1 MNREMGRLVRMAER
15 GMTLIEIMVV
25 VAIIGLVMGGV
36 GVVAFQR
43 YKKAQIETCK
53 TEIRE
58 LKAAIQHWVVDN
70 TGESC
75 PKTLQELY
83 SQKYVNKAPKD
94 PWNQE
99 FLYTCPSPTNTD
111 DGFDISSKGPDKQPG
126 TEDDIK
132 SAGL

>member
-1 MNREMGRLVRMAER
+1 MLRTSVRIVRAAER

-36 GVVAFQR
+36 GVVAFNQF
-43 YKKAQIETCK
+43 KKAQVKEAQS
-53 TEIRE
+53 EIRN
-58 LKAAIQHWVVDN
+58 LKHAIQMWAVDN

-83 SQKYVNKAPKD
+83 SQKYLNKAPKD
-94 PWNQE
+94 PWGQE
-99 FLYTCPSPTNTD
+99 FQYACPGSGE
-111 DGFDISSKGPDKQPG
+111 DGFDIVSKGPDKAAG